1 MPVFA
6 EELMYR
12 EYYYYFFSFSFFF
25 STSHRFPWVGSGF
38 PLDAQKEANRRSKQ
52 SGAILRDV
60 PLVNCEVDM
69 VVLSSYCSLAT

>member
-6 EELMYR
+6 EELEYR
-12 EYYYYFFSFSFFF
+12 EYFFF
-25 STSHRFPWVGSGF
+25 HFPPF
-38 PLDAQKEANRRSKQ
+38 PLGGKLIPSGRPEKANRRSKQ

-69 VVLSSYCSLAT
+69 VVLSSYYSLAT